1 MITGDFSVY
10 DGILIIMTHL
20 EDDRQIKII
29 DSEDIRRFI
38 TQNPYKQ
45 ENIRNW
51 EQLHNQGSNISVAIF
66 GSIHDKNI
74 DT

>member
-29 DSEDIRRFI
+29 DSENIRRFI

-51 EQLHNQGSNISVAIF
+51 EQLHNQGSNISVGVF